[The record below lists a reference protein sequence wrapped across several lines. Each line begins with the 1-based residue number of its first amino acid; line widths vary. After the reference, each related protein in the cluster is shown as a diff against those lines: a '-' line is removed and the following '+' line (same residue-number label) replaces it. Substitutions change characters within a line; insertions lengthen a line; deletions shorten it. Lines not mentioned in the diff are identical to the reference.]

1 MDLKEIQSPVAEHIA
16 KFEPYFSRS
25 LQSPNK
31 LLTLATNHIFRRKGK
46 QMRPLLVFLAAQAAG
61 GVTEASYA
69 AAALIELLHNA
80 SLVHDDVVDEAYTR
94 RAQWS
99 MMGLWGPRIA
109 VLVGDFFLA
118 RGMSLAVE
126 GHHFDILSVV
136 SDAVRDLVEG
146 ELSQMDHARKLDT
159 DEAAYYDIIRQKTA
173 TLIRACTRA
182 GATSVGA
189 KPSVVD
195 ALAAYGEAL
204 GMAFQIRDDIFDY
217 QPAGLL
223 GKPVLNDIKEQ
234 KLTLPLIA
242 AMQQATEAE
251 RRHLLKTVRRNPQS
265 ADTVAL
271 ALKMVTDHNGIAL
284 AQEKMELFARKAK
297 DALDFLPPSAARNS
311 LAMLVD
317 FNTKRKG

>member
-1 MDLKEIQSPVAEHIA
+1 
-16 KFEPYFSRS
+16 
-25 LQSPNK
+25 
-31 LLTLATNHIFRRKGK
+31 
-46 QMRPLLVFLAAQAAG
+46 
-61 GVTEASYA
+61 
-69 AAALIELLHNA
+69 
-80 SLVHDDVVDEAYTR
+80 
-94 RAQWS
+94 

-136 SDAVRDLVEG
+136 SDAVRDLAEG